1 MKTLFVYSLC
11 LLGSFQ
17 LMADPTRPPADWQ
30 AVTGSATA
38 QSAAVSQLQLQL
50 IKDTAQGKTALIN
63 GQLLYK
69 GQKYQHYLVTDIS
82 ATQVILESN
91 GQRHVLSLLNTA
103 IKQYD

>member
-1 MKTLFVYSLC
+1 MKILFVYSLC

-30 AVTGSATA
+30 VVTGSATA
-38 QSAAVSQLQLQL
+38 QNTAVSQLQLQL

-69 GQKYQHYLVTDIS
+69 GQKYQHYLVKDIL